1 MSKNKELE
9 LQQKKQYREKIASLI
24 IEKERRGGEAF
35 FEDVEEDS
43 PSKSIEPDQV
53 DYLQKKFSTKVKASI
68 AEMFVSLLY
77 KKVKKENEF
86 KIVGEENL
94 KGLKSGAIITGN
106 HFHYFESAG
115 AIAVRNLLKGKKLF
129 RVVKEG
135 NFYMKG
141 FFGFLLKN
149 ASTLP
154 LSSNMKT
161 MMKFNK
167 AVDTILKNG
176 DLILVY
182 PEQAMWWN
190 YRKPRPHRVGASHYA
205 AKNNVP
211 MISYFITMEDSDR
224 KDELG
229 EPIQKYTCHILPLI
243 YPDPSKSIKENE
255 EEMTRINYEA
265 WVKVYEETYHK
276 KLTYLCDEV
285 DKK

>member
-1 MSKNKELE
+1 MSNMKQEE
-9 LQQKKQYREKIASLI
+9 LQQKKQYRQKIAALI
-24 IEKERRGGEAF
+24 EEKERQGGEAF
-35 FEDVEEDS
+35 FEDVEEDA
-43 PSKSIEPDQV
+43 PSKSIEPDEV
-53 DYLQKKFSTKVKASI
+53 DYLQEKLSTRIKARI
-68 AEMFVSLLY
+68 AELFASMLY
-77 KKVKKENEF
+77 KKVKKENEL
-86 KIVGEENL
+86 KIVGLENL

-115 AIAVRNLLKGKKLF
+115 AIAVRNALKGKKLY

-149 ASTLP
+149 TSTLP

-161 MMKFNK
+161 MIKFNK

-176 DLILVY
+176 DLILIY

-190 YRKPRPHRVGASHYA
+190 YRKPRPHRVGASFYA

-211 MISYFITMEDSDR
+211 IISYFITMEDGSK

-229 EPIQKYTCHILPLI
+229 DPIQKYTVHILPLI
-243 YPDPSKSIKENE
+243 YPDDSKTIKENE
-255 EEMTRINYEA
+255 EEMTRKNYEA
-265 WVKVYEETYHK
+265 WVKVYEETYQT
-276 KLTYLCDEV
+276 KLTYLCDEN
-285 DKK
+285 K